1 MIFPKKLKKDEI
13 NALPLKYYQ
22 GKIHLISSQDRSI
35 EVCKNLINESVLG
48 FDTET
53 RPAFRKGEHYLP
65 SLVQLAG
72 ENAVFIFQLEKTGME
87 SLKQILSNK
96 NIIKCGVA
104 INYDLIE
111 LNRISPFIP
120 NGFIDLGDVARK
132 ANIPHHGLRGLAAY
146 LLKIRISKSAQTTNW
161 NANKL
166 SQKQISYAATDAWIG
181 RKLYLDHFNKINSQ
195 RF

>member
-87 SLKQILSNK
+87 PLKQILSNK

-111 LNRISPFIP
+111 YDLAFGFGLPIKLKNSNMIFDYAINLGMPALPTSLVMDKEISHVISFS
-120 NGFIDLGDVARK
+120 F
-132 ANIPHHGLRGLAAY
+132 
-146 LLKIRISKSAQTTNW
+146 LK
-161 NANKL
+161 
-166 SQKQISYAATDAWIG
+166 
-181 RKLYLDHFNKINSQ
+181 
-195 RF
+195 